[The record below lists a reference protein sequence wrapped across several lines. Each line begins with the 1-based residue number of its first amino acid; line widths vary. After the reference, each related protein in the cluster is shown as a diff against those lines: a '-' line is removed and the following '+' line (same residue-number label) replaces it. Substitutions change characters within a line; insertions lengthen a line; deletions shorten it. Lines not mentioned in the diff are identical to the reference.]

1 MRTYNGFPGQVM
13 AWQGDNLVFDVDELD
28 VDAPLGNE

>member
-13 AWQGDNLVFDVDELD
+13 AGQGDNLVFDVTVSDTCYID
-28 VDAPLGNE
+28 